1 MCPLEIRV
9 AGILKKAQGCCA
21 LVFSILRVDGRLVWL
36 HKSIEAGL
44 RLPEDGAF
52 EACVILEPFIL
63 GADLYRLEVSL
74 VDESGTLDSSTRV
87 FEVVD
92 EEGQYGGKPL
102 LLYPPRITVS
112 AIEKVSS

>member
-1 MCPLEIRV
+1 M
-9 AGILKKAQGCCA
+9 
-21 LVFSILRVDGRLVWL
+21 DGRLVWL

-44 RLPEDGAF
+44 CLPNEGAF
-52 EACVILEPFIL
+52 KAHVFLEPFVL
-63 GADLYRLEVSL
+63 DADLYRLQVSL
-74 VDESGTLDSSTRV
+74 VDESGTLDRSTRV

-102 LLYPPRITVS
+102 LLYPPRITVG